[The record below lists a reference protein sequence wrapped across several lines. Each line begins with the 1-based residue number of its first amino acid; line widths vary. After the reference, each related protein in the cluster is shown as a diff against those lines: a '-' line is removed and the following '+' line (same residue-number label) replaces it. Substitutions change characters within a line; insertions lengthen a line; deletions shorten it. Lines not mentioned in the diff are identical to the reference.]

1 MKLSNVKVD
10 QIYHGSVIEDY
21 GEILTHSELQFIIKG
36 LFQNLIVEKN
46 GYLYG
51 KYRDK
56 EYCIYYKNI
65 SYLGNP
71 HPKFKKRIQI
81 SNEFKSLYDENL
93 IKNITTLLI
102 GVYKYKDNILLCDF
116 DTNTYVKRKA
126 HNSSAHVYTIDLM
139 NGERN
144 GLFEKKDIRGNVITV
159 FNKDNVNNYLD
170 SKLFNEDNTKIEVFD
185 TLDDFFIHM
194 TKEWLGMEA
203 YADMI
208 EHNYRNKYQPEWPG
222 FYLEYKLEE
231 YLIKNNKQ
239 DIITFYQNRKKG
251 EVDLD
256 LQFPQLGFFGDL
268 KAHSVTSSGIQGNDY
283 ETIMKLL
290 ETQSIYYIV
299 ANHETEKDSD
309 HNYEVTKFWNTVQNK
324 KDLMSYSNKMKYR
337 VKIKSYYVLELN
349 KYNKQYIDVFNQGK
363 NSDGSPRNPKISI
376 SMKNLNNFLVHI
388 IEFDDEDTN

>member
-51 KYRDK
+51 KYRDR

-93 IKNITTLLI
+93 KKNITTLLI

-388 IEFDDEDTN
+388 IEFDDEDIN

>member
-21 GEILTHSELQFIIKG
+21 GEILTNSELQFIIKG

-56 EYCIYYKNI
+56 EYCIYYKNV

-71 HPKFKKRIQI
+71 HPKYKKRIQI
-81 SNEFKSLYDENL
+81 SNEFKTVYEENL
-93 IKNITTLLI
+93 KKNITTLLV
-102 GVYKYKDNILLCDF
+102 GVYKYKDTVLLCDF
-116 DTNTYVKRKA
+116 NTSTYVKRRA

-144 GLFEKKDIRGNVITV
+144 GLFVKKDIRGNVITV
-159 FNKDNVNNYLD
+159 FNKDNAINFLD

-208 EHNYRNKYQPEWPG
+208 EHNYRNKFQPEWPG

-231 YLIKNNKQ
+231 YLINNDKQ

-256 LQFPQLGFFGDL
+256 LRFPQLGFFGDL

-290 ETQSIYYIV
+290 ENQSIYYIV

-309 HNYEVTKFWNTVQNK
+309 HNYQVTKFWNKVQNK
-324 KDLMSYSNKMKYR
+324 GNLMSYSNKMKYG
-337 VKIKSYYVLELN
+337 VKLKSYYILELN
-349 KYNKQYIDVFNQGK
+349 RYNKQYIDVFNQGK

-388 IEFDDEDTN
+388 IEFND

>member
-21 GEILTHSELQFIIKG
+21 GEILTNSELQFIIKG
-36 LFQNLIVEKN
+36 LFQNLIVENN

-81 SNEFKSLYDENL
+81 SNEFKTLYDENFK
-93 IKNITTLLI
+93 KNITTLLI
-102 GVYKYKDNILLCDF
+102 GVYKYKDKILLCDF
-116 DTNTYVKRKA
+116 DTSTYIKRKA
-126 HNSSAHVYTIDLM
+126 HNSSAHVYTIDLI

-159 FNKDNVNNYLD
+159 FNKDNVINYLD

-194 TKEWLGMEA
+194 AKEWLGMEA

-239 DIITFYQNRKKG
+239 DVITFYQNSKKG

-324 KDLMSYSNKMKYR
+324 KDLMSYSNKMKYG

-363 NSDGSPRNPKISI
+363 NSDGSLRNPKISI